1 MREFGRWIQAARK
14 HISELKISNSSS
26 FIVQNADKVEQMIW
40 NLETAQGILQH
51 HDGVSGTSK
60 QKVAY
65 DYVNTALRALKL
77 AASIYSNIKS
87 E

>member
-1 MREFGRWIQAARK
+1 M
-14 HISELKISNSSS
+14 
-26 FIVQNADKVEQMIW
+26 
-40 NLETAQGILQH
+40 AQGILQH

-65 DYVNTALRALKL
+65 DYVNTALRAINQATKL
-77 AASIYSNIKS
+77 YSQVKT